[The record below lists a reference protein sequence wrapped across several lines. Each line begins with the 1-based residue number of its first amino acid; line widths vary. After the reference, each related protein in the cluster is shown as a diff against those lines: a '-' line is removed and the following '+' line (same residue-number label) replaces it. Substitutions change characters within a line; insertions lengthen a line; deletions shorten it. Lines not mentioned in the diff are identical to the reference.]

1 MADEEETMIEFKGE
15 QSRVCKDY
23 LCKRFRIR
31 EWLMIK
37 PITLCIFTVPAI
49 CFTVAFEESRLIF
62 GLLAIFTSIFMLS
75 LPWTFE
81 YKKSIDHSIPILID
95 IQGGRME
102 ITSADGYME
111 IDVSE
116 VKRLV
121 DFGEGYAFTFYFPN
135 LKITVICQKDLL
147 VQGTIEEFE
156 KLFKGKI
163 VQKIKGG
170 K

>member
-1 MADEEETMIEFKGE
+1 MIEFKGE
-15 QSRVCKDY
+15 PSRVCKDY

-37 PITLCIFTVPAI
+37 PITFCIFAVPFI

-81 YKKSIDHSIPILID
+81 YKKSIDHSIPILLD
-95 IQGGRME
+95 IRGGKME
-102 ITSADGYME
+102 ITSASAYKE
-111 IDVSE
+111 INLYE

-121 DFGEGYAFTFYFPN
+121 DFGEGYAFSFYFPN
-135 LKITVICQKDLL
+135 LNITVICQKDLL
-147 VQGTIEEFE
+147 VEGAIEEFE
-156 KLFKGKI
+156 KLFEGKI
-163 VQKIKGG
+163 VRKTK
-170 K
+170 